1 MRLKIAA
8 VLVIGAAFVLI
19 PSAKADTFNFNSC
32 SHITAGTP
40 TFPLTTCPGDTD
52 DKSLTYTVGSNSIV
66 AKGFNS
72 TTNLATDL
80 YVKNDSDPTERG
92 LGITNEG
99 EHEISSAYYINLD
112 FSNLFAHGITSGTL
126 VLGSLQA
133 GERFRVCQGSS
144 AGTGAPDGPSCGVT
158 GTESG
163 STGLQSIA
171 LSWTG
176 STNDVFFITSK
187 NSDSGNVLI
196 ESFTTA
202 STVPEPGSLAL
213 LSSGLLGLAGLLRRK
228 LV

>member
-80 YVKNDSDPTERG
+80 YVKNDSETE
-92 LGITNEG
+92 
-99 EHEISSAYYINLD
+99 
-112 FSNLFAHGITSGTL
+112 
-126 VLGSLQA
+126 Q
-133 GERFRVCQGSS
+133 
-144 AGTGAPDGPSCGVT
+144 
-158 GTESG
+158 
-163 STGLQSIA
+163 
-171 LSWTG
+171 
-176 STNDVFFITSK
+176 
-187 NSDSGNVLI
+187 
-196 ESFTTA
+196 
-202 STVPEPGSLAL
+202 
-213 LSSGLLGLAGLLRRK
+213 GLAGISHNK
-228 LV
+228 